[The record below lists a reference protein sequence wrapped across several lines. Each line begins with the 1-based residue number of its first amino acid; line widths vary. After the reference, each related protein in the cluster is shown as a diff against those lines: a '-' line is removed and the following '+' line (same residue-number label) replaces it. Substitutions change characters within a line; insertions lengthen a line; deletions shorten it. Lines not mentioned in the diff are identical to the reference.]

1 MELNK
6 EQATFIM
13 DFIAFQ
19 DAKGKKVDLTRFANS
34 PDFDKDTIAF
44 LLMASKFVK
53 NFKQNPEFYELLQKI
68 EDTDVNIT
76 PSTDCFVERK
86 EYGDPCHP
94 SMRYVCRNAKNCEKT
109 DCAAHYI

>member
-1 MELNK
+1 
-6 EQATFIM
+6 M

-68 EDTDVNIT
+68 EDTDVNIA

-109 DCAAHYI
+109 DCAAHYV